1 LVPSHQEERAG
12 PGFFCVAGFLL
23 CPQGRAGIVL
33 GTGFVRPASGFSAV
47 DQTSNQF
54 WKNTAMNPS
63 RQQEIFQLVADVL
76 NVGVER
82 VNRETSPQQIEGWD
96 SVQHLNI
103 VLALEQAMGVQF
115 SPEEIEKMQ
124 SVGQIVDVI
133 DGKSGT

>member
-1 LVPSHQEERAG
+1 
-12 PGFFCVAGFLL
+12 
-23 CPQGRAGIVL
+23 
-33 GTGFVRPASGFSAV
+33 
-47 DQTSNQF
+47 
-54 WKNTAMNPS
+54 MNPS